1 MPWRA
6 IIYMIDPAEKQK
18 GATQKDGTKKDV
30 IKKDT
35 KKKDVTKKD
44 PKKKVQKKGAIRK
57 RCDMKFKHAKIPT
70 VQRAIDKTDCVGR
83 HFSLN
88 CQKTFSQKSPQ
99 FSSSQRPKI
108 PLLMT
113 GTHTNKGSEVRELIR
128 ETQDINMDRLLF
140 GEGRGGYQPLI
151 PLLCCNIF
159 VVEKKWGTSSVYM
172 SVLPL
177 FSLSNFRAKF
187 FLQIFFLCFCCI
199 GATQPI
205 LNCSILGHQCMG

>member
-1 MPWRA
+1 MIKSGLGWVGLGWKSPKARANNCKSKVFVFLKDTVIIKICQLRKDLFMPWRA

-30 IKKDT
+30 IKKDP
-35 KKKDVTKKD
+35 KKKDATKKD
-44 PKKKVQKKGAIRK
+44 PKKKMQKKGAMQK

-140 GEGRGGYQPLI
+140 GEGRGVISP
-151 PLLCCNIF
+151 
-159 VVEKKWGTSSVYM
+159 
-172 SVLPL
+172 
-177 FSLSNFRAKF
+177 
-187 FLQIFFLCFCCI
+187 
-199 GATQPI
+199 
-205 LNCSILGHQCMG
+205 

>member
-1 MPWRA
+1 MIKSGLGWVGLGWKSPKARANNCKSKVFVLLKDTAIIKKIQLRKDLFMPWRA

-30 IKKDT
+30 I
-35 KKKDVTKKD
+35 KKD

-151 PLLCCNIF
+151 PLL
-159 VVEKKWGTSSVYM
+159 GTDGVT
-172 SVLPL
+172 
-177 FSLSNFRAKF
+177 K
-187 FLQIFFLCFCCI
+187 
-199 GATQPI
+199 TD
-205 LNCSILGHQCMG
+205 